1 VSRTDVSGSHPER
14 AQQGRAV
21 ARNERRNP
29 IVSRLRSLLLVVVL
43 GIGVVATTGLSGLT
57 TGAGAFGATIP
68 GELRVIG
75 ILLATLVN
83 LKGTRES
90 YDVFALVLGLIAW
103 IYLRALV
110 TVLATEVNVV
120 AQRHLWPAS
129 APDALHRRR
138 AADSG
143 PRAAYTA
150 YAESER
156 HKGFERIDD
165 DLAPPDDATAYDP
178 EEDRQEGAAG

>member
-1 VSRTDVSGSHPER
+1 
-14 AQQGRAV
+14 V

-29 IVSRLRSLLLVVVL
+29 IASRLRSLLLVVVL

-75 ILLATLVN
+75 ILLATLVD
-83 LKGTRES
+83 LKGTRQS
-90 YDVFALVLGLIAW
+90 YDVFALVLGIIAW
-103 IYLRALV
+103 VCLRALV
-110 TVLATEVNVV
+110 TVLATEINVV

-143 PRAAYTA
+143 PRARLYGLRR
-150 YAESER
+150 ER
-156 HKGFERIDD
+156 ASQGLRAHRR
-165 DLAPPDDATAYDP
+165 DLAPPDDATACDP